1 MTHERLRRRTACV
14 PLGRGRV
21 ERDRVHANGWWRDR
35 AVAVRRLVADRDHFA
50 EQTGDRVTVM
60 LDAGEPPPAE
70 DAEGARSLRRQLGA
84 S

>member
-1 MTHERLRRRTACV
+1 MRPRWAVDASNVIGST
-14 PLGRGRV
+14 P
-21 ERDRVHANGWWRDR
+21 NGWWRDR